1 MHVRFES
8 QSDLEDAMLLLVKQD
23 PRLKPILELT
33 GMPALR
39 QREALAVYDELARRH
54 PEQPGYAAIVKILK
68 RRLVERCKDKQ
79 PGESPC
85 PPAP

>member
-1 MHVRFES
+1 MASPS
-8 QSDLEDAMLLLVKQD
+8 QGADLLLA
-23 PRLKPILELT
+23 
-33 GMPALR
+33 GR
-39 QREALAVYDELARRH
+39 QREALAVYDELARRY